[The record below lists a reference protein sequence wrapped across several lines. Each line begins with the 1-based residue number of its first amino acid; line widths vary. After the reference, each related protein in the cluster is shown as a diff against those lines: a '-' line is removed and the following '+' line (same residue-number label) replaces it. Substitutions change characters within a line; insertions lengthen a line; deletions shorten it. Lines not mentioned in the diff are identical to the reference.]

1 MSTVRPVMIQK
12 RPVANLVPRSDDSVP
27 ASVVDEVAH
36 GAGKDELR
44 AAAAREDWAHGEWGG
59 KSQ

>member
-1 MSTVRPVMIQK
+1 
-12 RPVANLVPRSDDSVP
+12 
-27 ASVVDEVAH
+27 VDEVAH